1 MRAGKFRRYHGEG
14 FWRHLLDLPTMLK
27 NVRDAFYVAVGIW
40 QAFRLLSRLRPGV
53 VFVKGGFVGVPVGL
67 SAALLK
73 IPYITHDSDALPGLA
88 NRIIARWA
96 ALHAVA
102 LPREV
107 YSYPTDKTEVV
118 GVPISHEYRPLDT
131 KQQQTARQRLGLDG
145 CKQIVLITGGG
156 LGAKSLNDA
165 AVTCAE
171 ELLGRYPGLG
181 IVLVAGRG
189 KDASA
194 RQSLKKALSSQQYKR
209 VVVKDFVTNLY
220 LYSAAADVVVTR
232 AGGTVMAELAA
243 QAKPAV
249 VVPNPVLAGGHQLKN
264 ARVLAERKAVRLVQE
279 DVLVH
284 DHRALMPPLTELL
297 DHPDQ
302 AARLAKKLHSLAHPD
317 AAKLLAELLLKQ
329 I

>member
-1 MRAGKFRRYHGEG
+1 M
-14 FWRHLLDLPTMLK
+14 LDLPTLLK
-27 NVRDAFYVAVGIW
+27 NIRDAFYVAAGIW
-40 QAFRLLSRLRPGV
+40 QAFVLLRRLRPSV

-73 IPYITHDSDALPGLA
+73 IPYVTHDSDALPGLA

-102 LPREV
+102 LPKEV
-107 YSYPTDKTEVV
+107 YSYPAGKTEVV
-118 GVPISHEYRPLDT
+118 GVPISHEYRPLDA
-131 KQQQTARQRLGLDG
+131 KRRHELRERLGLGSYD
-145 CKQIVLITGGG
+145 KVVLITGGG

-165 AVTCAE
+165 AVACAP
-171 ELLGRYPGLG
+171 ELLERYPGLA
-181 IVLVAGRG
+181 IVLIAGRG
-189 KDASA
+189 KDTRA
-194 RQSLKKALSSQQYKR
+194 RQNLKKLLTATSYER

-220 LYSAAADVVVTR
+220 LYSGAADVVVTR

-264 ARVLAERKAVRLVQE
+264 ARVLAERKAVRLVPE
-279 DVLVH
+279 DVLVS
-284 DHRALMPPLTELL
+284 DHRALMPPLTDLL

-302 AARLAKKLHSLAHPD
+302 AARLAKKLHTLAHPE
-317 AAKLLAELLLKQ
+317 AAKHLAGLLLNQ
-329 I
+329 A